1 MEDLTGVCV
10 CGGGGVGWAGGGGR
24 GGGAGPSQRQ
34 AAFSQADC
42 VSTTFHS
49 PRQDGTL
56 LAKRVGLSHR
66 Q

>member
-1 MEDLTGVCV
+1 MEMEDLTG
-10 CGGGGVGWAGGGGR
+10 GGDWGGERIWGGGR
-24 GGGAGPSQRQ
+24 ATGLSQRQ